1 MALIAFR
8 IVFVLISAVVGGVIV
23 TKAGGEGG
31 TLLGVL
37 AGLAVGGAI
46 IFVEMNFRRIT
57 IRGFSAL
64 LIGLILGV
72 AAWFVFSQILPVLP
86 DELFGSSEVP
96 APGQLSPADAVRR
109 YISVALMLICVYL
122 GVVMTLKGA
131 EQFNLLLP
139 APKLDTDGET
149 DRNQR
154 ILIDTSVII
163 DGRIADIS
171 ETGFLEGQLIIP
183 RFVLRELQTIADS
196 SDPLKRTRGRR
207 GLDILNR
214 IQKDPH
220 IDVTIHE
227 TDFPEIADV
236 DAKLVKLAKLVD
248 AKVFTND
255 YNLNKVAEFQQVR
268 VLNVNDLANALKPVI
283 LPGEAMNVRIV
294 REGKEAGQGVAY
306 LDDGTM
312 VVINNGRDRIGQKL
326 DVSVT
331 SVLQTSAGRMIF
343 ADIKS

>member
-37 AGLAVGGAI
+37 AGLAAGGAI
-46 IFVEMNFRRIT
+46 IFIEMNFRRIT

-64 LIGLILGV
+64 LIGLVLGV
-72 AAWFVFSQILPVLP
+72 AAWFVFSQILRVLP
-86 DELFGSSEVP
+86 DELFGASEPP
-96 APGQLSPADAVRR
+96 APGLPSPANAVRG

-122 GVVMTLKGA
+122 GAVMTLKGA

-139 APKLDTDGET
+139 APKLDTDRET
-149 DRNQR
+149 DRNQPV
-154 ILIDTSVII
+154 LIDTSVII

-220 IDVTIHE
+220 IDVKIHE
-227 TDFPEIADV
+227 TDFPEITDV